1 MIMAVEYGGKD
12 AMDVFS
18 QGNFGLNTV
27 IGKQALWIGI
37 GIGVLFSIFVIDEH
51 FWIKFAWPIFVF
63 GLFLLV
69 GVMLFGQEIK
79 GARSWFA
86 FSGFSFQP
94 SEFAKFGTAIA
105 LSSYLSNRNTDVNN
119 LKGQLIGVS
128 IFLIPAALILLQ
140 PDAGSALVF
149 FSFAIVLFRAG
160 MPLYYYIGGAL
171 FVLLFILGI
180 VYEPFHISLCVGL
193 FAGLVML
200 LSLKQKIAWLIM
212 WAILTFWVVFSIYF
226 DYQTSLLPLSFL
238 FIPVLAIAHFRQRT
252 GSLAFILTLTV
263 GLSIGYLYSVNYGF
277 EKLLKPHQQDRIN
290 VWLRPY
296 LCDPQGS
303 LYNVVQSKMAI
314 GSGGLQ
320 GKGFMQGTLTQLNYV
335 PEQQTDFIFCTI
347 GEEQGFIGSAL
358 IIVLFVALLFRILI
372 LGERQKTDFAKYYA
386 YGVAGIF
393 FIHFVVNI
401 GMTLGLVPIIGIP
414 LPLISKGGS
423 SLVGFTLLLGVLLK
437 LDSNRFASL

>member
-1 MIMAVEYGGKD
+1 
-12 AMDVFS
+12 
-18 QGNFGLNTV
+18 
-27 IGKQALWIGI
+27 
-37 GIGVLFSIFVIDEH
+37 
-51 FWIKFAWPIFVF
+51 
-63 GLFLLV
+63 
-69 GVMLFGQEIK
+69 
-79 GARSWFA
+79 
-86 FSGFSFQP
+86 
-94 SEFAKFGTAIA
+94 
-105 LSSYLSNRNTDVNN
+105 
-119 LKGQLIGVS
+119 
-128 IFLIPAALILLQ
+128 
-140 PDAGSALVF
+140 
-149 FSFAIVLFRAG
+149 
-160 MPLYYYIGGAL
+160 
-171 FVLLFILGI
+171 
-180 VYEPFHISLCVGL
+180 
-193 FAGLVML
+193 ML

-226 DYQTSLLPLSFL
+226 DNQTSLLPLSFL